1 MGAAAR
7 RFKRRGGAMTR
18 AARNFPAAGVS
29 VFDTGVGA
37 SFFRTKFQSMAK
49 GKPQLEWC
57 VVRLG
62 EDHNW
67 WVDEVSDPVHWDVDA
82 LSIIDPRQVDH
93 LVEAI
98 EPLREYGF
106 DPDVFERAF
115 IPFRIAKDLGKGRV
129 RLQRTKEPL
138 LESDEKLF
146 ALPDVIDEENGPYA
160 DLLDHL
166 TRLRVKLLNDL
177 FDFEEKLTVDE
188 VEDQIREAQNNDFIE
203 GKSVHLF
210 NELTA
215 ILDFMPAGY
224 GDDDEEE
231 GATVTKRR
239 APAAEED
246 EDIPDIDEE
255 EDERMKNDASL
266 KWDEDEEEGED
277 KDKDGAEKKGAA
289 KSDDDED
296 EEEEDDGA
304 ERDFDDEAEE
314 DDKPSRS
321 RRGRR

>member
-1 MGAAAR
+1 
-7 RFKRRGGAMTR
+7 
-18 AARNFPAAGVS
+18 
-29 VFDTGVGA
+29 
-37 SFFRTKFQSMAK
+37 MAK
-49 GKPQLEWC
+49 GTPQLEWC
-57 VVRLG
+57 IVRLG

-93 LVEAI
+93 LIEAI

-115 IPFRIAKDLGKGRV
+115 IAFRISKDMGKGRV

-146 ALPDVIDEENGPYA
+146 ALPDIIDEENGPYA

-203 GKSVHLF
+203 GRSVHLF
-210 NELTA
+210 TELTA
-215 ILDFMPAGY
+215 ILDFVPAGY

-231 GATVTKRR
+231 GVVTKRR
-239 APAAEED
+239 GAAAED
-246 EDIPDIDEE
+246 EEADLPEIEEE
-255 EDERMKNDASL
+255 EDERMKNDSSL
-266 KWDEDEEEGED
+266 KWDEDEESETDEKAEKGEGE
-277 KDKDGAEKKGAA
+277 KEEE
-289 KSDDDED
+289 DE

-304 ERDFDDEAEE
+304 EKDFDDEAEE
-314 DDKPSRS
+314 DDKPSRKS
-321 RRGRR
+321 RGRR

>member
-1 MGAAAR
+1 
-7 RFKRRGGAMTR
+7 
-18 AARNFPAAGVS
+18 
-29 VFDTGVGA
+29 
-37 SFFRTKFQSMAK
+37 MAK
-49 GKPQLEWC
+49 GTPQLEWC
-57 VVRLG
+57 NVRLG

-93 LVEAI
+93 LIESI

-115 IPFRIAKDLGKGRV
+115 IAFRIAKDLGKGCVNLR
-129 RLQRTKEPL
+129 RTKESL
-138 LESDEKLF
+138 MESDEKLF
-146 ALPDVIDEENGPYA
+146 ALPDIIDEENGPYA

-210 NELTA
+210 AELTA

-224 GDDDEEE
+224 GDDEDEEAAPVV
-231 GATVTKRR
+231 GKRSKRR
-239 APAAEED
+239 AADAEE
-246 EDIPDIDEE
+246 EDDDLPDIDEE

-266 KWDEDEEEGED
+266 KWDEDEEESGED
-277 KDKDGAEKKGAA
+277 GESKKEGDG
-289 KSDDDED
+289 DED
-296 EEEEDDGA
+296 EEEDEDDDDGA
-304 ERDFDDEAEE
+304 EKDFDDDDVEE
-314 DDKPSRS
+314 DDKPARG

>member
-1 MGAAAR
+1 MREA
-7 RFKRRGGAMTR
+7 
-18 AARNFPAAGVS
+18 
-29 VFDTGVGA
+29 
-37 SFFRTKFQSMAK
+37 FFRSKFLTSSMAK
-49 GKPQLEWC
+49 GTPQLEWC
-57 VVRLG
+57 NVRLG

-93 LVEAI
+93 LIEAI

-115 IPFRIAKDLGKGRV
+115 IAFRIAKDLGKGRV
-129 RLQRTKEPL
+129 NLRRTKESL

-146 ALPDVIDEENGPYA
+146 ALPDIIDEENGPYA

-188 VEDQIREAQNNDFIE
+188 VEDQIREAQNSDFIE

-210 NELTA
+210 TELTA

-224 GDDDEEE
+224 GDDDDEEAAPV
-231 GATVTKRR
+231 GKRAKRR
-239 APAAEED
+239 AADAEED
-246 EDIPDIDEE
+246 DADLPDIDEE

-266 KWDEDEEEGED
+266 KWDEDEEESKDGED
-277 KDKDGAEKKGAA
+277 GEAKKAEGD
-289 KSDDDED
+289 DDDED
-296 EEEEDDGA
+296 EDDGA
-304 ERDFDDEAEE
+304 EKDFDDDDEEEADEE
-314 DDKPSRS
+314 DDKPSRKS
-321 RRGRR
+321 RGRR

>member
-1 MGAAAR
+1 
-7 RFKRRGGAMTR
+7 
-18 AARNFPAAGVS
+18 
-29 VFDTGVGA
+29 
-37 SFFRTKFQSMAK
+37 MAK
-49 GKPQLEWC
+49 GTPQLEWC

-67 WVDEVSDPVHWDVDA
+67 WVDEVSDPVHWDVDG

-93 LVEAI
+93 LIEAI

-115 IPFRIAKDLGKGRV
+115 IAFRISKDLGKGRV
-129 RLQRTKEPL
+129 RLQRTKEAL
-138 LESDEKLF
+138 MESDEKLF
-146 ALPDVIDEENGPYA
+146 ALPDIIDEENGPYA

-210 NELTA
+210 NELTS

-231 GATVTKRR
+231 AGPAPKRR
-239 APAAEED
+239 RGAESEEED
-246 EDIPDIDEE
+246 DLPEIEEE

-266 KWDEDEEEGED
+266 KWDEDEEEAGEGD
-277 KDKDGAEKKGAA
+277 AEGKKGD
-289 KSDDDED
+289 KEKGDDED
-296 EEEEDDGA
+296 EDDGA
-304 ERDFDDEAEE
+304 EKDFDDDDDDDDDEDLEADE
-314 DDKPSRS
+314 DSPRS

>member
-1 MGAAAR
+1 
-7 RFKRRGGAMTR
+7 
-18 AARNFPAAGVS
+18 
-29 VFDTGVGA
+29 
-37 SFFRTKFQSMAK
+37 MAK
-49 GKPQLEWC
+49 GSPKLEWC
-57 VVRLG
+57 IVRLG

-115 IPFRIAKDLGKGRV
+115 IAFRIAKDLGKGRV

-138 LESDEKLF
+138 LESEEKLF
-146 ALPDVIDEENGPYA
+146 ALPDIIDEENGPYA

-231 GATVTKRR
+231 GTAATKRR

-255 EDERMKNDASL
+255 EDERMKNDSSL
-266 KWDEDEEEGED
+266 KWDEDEEEKGDEEG
-277 KDKDGAEKKGAA
+277 KPAAKEKDG
-289 KSDDDED
+289 DDDEED
-296 EEEEDDGA
+296 EDDGA
-304 ERDFDDEAEE
+304 EKDFDDEEE
-314 DDKPSRS
+314 SDDKPSRS

>member
-1 MGAAAR
+1 
-7 RFKRRGGAMTR
+7 
-18 AARNFPAAGVS
+18 
-29 VFDTGVGA
+29 
-37 SFFRTKFQSMAK
+37 MAK
-49 GKPQLEWC
+49 GTPQLEWC

-93 LVEAI
+93 LIESI

-115 IPFRIAKDLGKGRV
+115 IAFRISKDMGKGRI
-129 RLQRTKEPL
+129 RLQRTKESL
-138 LESDEKLF
+138 MESDEKLF
-146 ALPDVIDEENGPYA
+146 ALPDIIDEENGPYA

-210 NELTA
+210 TELTA

-231 GATVTKRR
+231 GAPVSKRR
-239 APAAEED
+239 AAAAAEED
-246 EDIPDIDEE
+246 DDIPEIEEE

-266 KWDEDEEEGED
+266 KWDEDDEESKDGEEGE
-277 KDKDGAEKKGAA
+277 AKKGDA
-289 KSDDDED
+289 DEEDED
-296 EEEEDDGA
+296 EDDGA
-304 ERDFDDEAEE
+304 EKDFDDEDEAEE
-314 DDKPSRS
+314 DDKPARG

>member
-1 MGAAAR
+1 
-7 RFKRRGGAMTR
+7 
-18 AARNFPAAGVS
+18 
-29 VFDTGVGA
+29 
-37 SFFRTKFQSMAK
+37 MAK
-49 GKPQLEWC
+49 GTPQLEWC

-67 WVDEVSDPVHWDVDA
+67 WIDEVSDPVHWDVDA

-93 LVEAI
+93 LIEAI

-115 IPFRIAKDLGKGRV
+115 IAFRISKDLGHGRV
-129 RLQRTKEPL
+129 RLQRTKESL

-146 ALPDVIDEENGPYA
+146 ALPDIIDEENGPYA

-210 NELTA
+210 TELTS
-215 ILDFMPAGY
+215 ILDFVPAGY
-224 GDDDEEE
+224 GDDEDEE
-231 GATVTKRR
+231 GPATKRR
-239 APAAEED
+239 APAAED
-246 EDIPDIDEE
+246 EDDLPDIEEE

-266 KWDEDEEEGED
+266 KWDDDEEEG
-277 KDKDGAEKKGAA
+277 KDADGEEKGEGD
-289 KSDDDED
+289 SDDDDEEERDFDDED
-296 EEEEDDGA
+296 EEEDE
-304 ERDFDDEAEE
+304 DEAEE
-314 DDKPSRS
+314 DGTSSRS

>member
-1 MGAAAR
+1 
-7 RFKRRGGAMTR
+7 
-18 AARNFPAAGVS
+18 
-29 VFDTGVGA
+29 
-37 SFFRTKFQSMAK
+37 MAK
-49 GKPQLEWC
+49 GTPQLEWC
-57 VVRLG
+57 IVRLG

-93 LVEAI
+93 LIESI

-115 IPFRIAKDLGKGRV
+115 IAFRITKDLGKGRV
-129 RLQRTKEPL
+129 RVQRTKEAL
-138 LESDEKLF
+138 MESDEKLF
-146 ALPDVIDEENGPYA
+146 ALPDIIDEENGPYA

-210 NELTA
+210 TELTA
-215 ILDFMPAGY
+215 ILDFVPAGY
-224 GDDDEEE
+224 GDEDEEE
-231 GATVTKRR
+231 GVAPTKKRR
-239 APAAEED
+239 GAAAAAEED
-246 EDIPDIDEE
+246 DIPDIEEE

-266 KWDEDEEEGED
+266 KWDEDEEQSSDAEGD
-277 KDKDGAEKKGAA
+277 PKAEKKPGA
-289 KSDDDED
+289 DDEED
-296 EEEEDDGA
+296 EDEDDGA
-304 ERDFDDEAEE
+304 EKDFDDEDEAEE
-314 DDKPSRS
+314 DDKPARGRKS
-321 RRGRR
+321 RR

>member
-1 MGAAAR
+1 
-7 RFKRRGGAMTR
+7 
-18 AARNFPAAGVS
+18 
-29 VFDTGVGA
+29 
-37 SFFRTKFQSMAK
+37 MAK
-49 GKPQLEWC
+49 GTPQLEWC
-57 VVRLG
+57 NVRLG

-93 LVEAI
+93 LIEAI

-115 IPFRIAKDLGKGRV
+115 IAFRIVKDLGKGRV
-129 RLQRTKEPL
+129 NLKRTKESL

-146 ALPDVIDEENGPYA
+146 ALPDIIDEENGPYA

-188 VEDQIREAQNNDFIE
+188 VEDQIRESQNNDFIE

-210 NELTA
+210 TELTA

-224 GDDDEEE
+224 GDDDDEEVAPT
-231 GATVTKRR
+231 GARAKRR
-239 APAAEED
+239 APADEED
-246 EDIPDIDEE
+246 EDDLPDIEEE

-266 KWDEDEEEGED
+266 KWDEDEEVSKDGEEGEAKKPEGAEED
-277 KDKDGAEKKGAA
+277 DEDEDDGAEK
-289 KSDDDED
+289 DFDDED
-296 EEEEDDGA
+296 EEEAD
-304 ERDFDDEAEE
+304 EE
-314 DDKPSRS
+314 DDKPSRKS
-321 RRGRR
+321 RGRR